1 MPVYNR
7 YIPNGNGYTRVAE
20 PDRQPSRSSNQD
32 RRPAAQNRPSSS
44 NVSSPN
50 SHRRQDHSSQQAHSS
65 QQSHSSQ
72 QNHAPS
78 KDRPNT
84 GPEAQTRQRQGRSSP
99 TTQGAAHP
107 HQQHAPSPPPNPF
120 FSLSGKESILS
131 GLSALTDMF
140 RLDDLDSGDILL
152 ILILLFLF
160 RDGDDIELMI
170 TLGLILLLGLG
181 DKNKE
186 NADRQ
191 DTVGV

>member
-1 MPVYNR
+1 MYNR
-7 YIPNGNGYTRVAE
+7 YVPSGNGYTRVAE
-20 PDRQPSRSSNQD
+20 PDRPSSHSSTQD
-32 RRPAAQNRPSSS
+32 RRPSAQNRSFSNGTSS
-44 NVSSPN
+44 NST
-50 SHRRQDHSSQQAHSS
+50 HRQQDHGSQQAHSG

-72 QNHAPS
+72 TNHTPPKNRPS
-78 KDRPNT
+78 A
-84 GPEAQTRQRQGRSSP
+84 GPDAQIRQQQERSSS
-99 TTQGAAHP
+99 TAQGAAHP
-107 HQQHAPSPPPNPF
+107 HQHASSPPPSTPF